1 MAGVMVTRQLVN
13 HNVGQ
18 RDNITPPSTGRHQH
32 RSTSSADNIYRHLPV
47 LHHRHLWLYIY
58 YVRHHLL
65 VHHLRHSFLR
75 IRLLTRIT
83 HMDYL
88 HGLHLHYLGPNST
101 TADYPRLRTTNYNIV
116 RHCITCPWPY
126 SSCELW
132 TVNVASYITF
142 IPRFPLPKPRHL
154 ATARASDSSHP
165 RLWARYKFHICMY
178 V

>member
-1 MAGVMVTRQLVN
+1 MAGVIVTRQLVN

-32 RSTSSADNIYRHLPV
+32 RSTWSADNTYRHLPV
-47 LHHRHLWLYIY
+47 LHHRHLRPPSSTRSSSTPLVSLDY
-58 YVRHHLL
+58 RSQHHQDYSLG
-65 VHHLRHSFLR
+65 
-75 IRLLTRIT
+75 LLTWIT
-83 HMDYL
+83 Y
-88 HGLHLHYLGPNST
+88 LHYLGPNST

-142 IPRFPLPKPRHL
+142 IPRFPLPKHL
-154 ATARASDSSHP
+154 SVAGCV
-165 RLWARYKFHICMY
+165 RLCHCS
-178 V
+178 